1 MISLDGSIIP
11 AIIIFLSVVVALNYL
26 LFQPLIRIQA
36 QREKLTTGSMAES
49 RKKIQYYMDQMDS
62 YQAAIRKGRMETY
75 RRQELVRSD
84 AVKKRVD
91 ILGGART
98 AAEGLVLESREQ
110 LNAQVQAA
118 KLDLTREA
126 RDLAAGIASA
136 VLRRPA

>member
-1 MISLDGSIIP
+1 MISLDSSIIP

-49 RKKIQYYMDQMDS
+49 QKKTQYFVDQMDS
-62 YQAAIRKGRMETY
+62 YQATIREGRMEAY
-75 RRQELVRSD
+75 RQQELIRSD
-84 AVKKRVD
+84 AMKKRVD
-91 ILGGART
+91 ILGRSRT
-98 AAEGLVLESREQ
+98 AAERLVLESREQ
-110 LNAQVQAA
+110 SNAQVQAA